1 MKIELSDRE
10 LEFLATVCD
19 KASRYPVG
27 GAVRVQLEKMRDK
40 LQALTTQTPEQQEG
54 QDNATSE

>member
-27 GAVRVQLEKMRDK
+27 GTVREQLEKMRDK
-40 LQALTTQTPEQQEG
+40 LQALTQTPEQGKDDE
-54 QDNATSE
+54 TSE